1 MAVGEGRP
9 NQAILLRNVPN
20 ESRSFIGLVEREKRS
35 FGYCCLALLIDDL
48 RQIAWARM
56 NAPSAL
62 RSCPDCAS
70 KAMSGR
76 GDNSTDPITRAEAVQ
91 RLPIIHFSD
100 VLCVWAYIADLRLKA
115 VRQTFGDQVEFQY
128 RFCPVFGDVPGKI
141 ATSWQ
146 SRGGYDG
153 FADHVQ
159 HSGKSFPE
167 IRLHPD
173 LWRKVRPAS
182 SLSPHL
188 FLKAIENAEREGHC
202 APGTFERAIRLIREA
217 FFVHGLDIAQHDIH
231 REIAL
236 ELGLDAAVVQRCID
250 DGGAHAALSSDYKE
264 AERLGVSGSP
274 TMILNDGRQK
284 LFGNVG
290 YRIIE
295 ANIQELLREPNPDQA
310 SWC

>member
-1 MAVGEGRP
+1 MSHRG
-9 NQAILLRNVPN
+9 
-20 ESRSFIGLVEREKRS
+20 
-35 FGYCCLALLIDDL
+35 
-48 RQIAWARM
+48 
-56 NAPSAL
+56 
-62 RSCPDCAS
+62 AS
-70 KAMSGR
+70 PIE
-76 GDNSTDPITRAEAVQ
+76 PITRAAAVQ

-100 VLCVWAYIADLRLKA
+100 VLCVWALIADLRLKA

-146 SRGGYDG
+146 NRDGYDG

-159 HSGKSFPE
+159 HSAMAFPE
-167 IRLHPD
+167 ITLHPD
-173 LWRKVRPAS
+173 LWRKVRPVS

-188 FLKAIENAEREGHC
+188 FLKAVECAEKDGHC
-202 APGTFERAIRLIREA
+202 APRTFERAIRLIREA
-217 FFVHGLDIAQHDIH
+217 FFVHGLDIARHDIH
-231 REIAL
+231 REIAR
-236 ELGLDAAVVQRCID
+236 ELGLDAAVAQLYLD

-295 ANIQELLREPNPDQA
+295 ANIQELLREPNADQA